1 MVIVTGVGIGED
13 CECDDILS
21 FIFLYLF
28 FKKFRVCSISYSAK
42 SSFLIRGSRI
52 NELLRFAWANLN
64 LHFFDAH

>member
-52 NELLRFAWANLN
+52 NGRTPEICMGQFKST
-64 LHFFDAH
+64 FF